1 MKTILFLIVSFFS
14 TVTLA
19 SGWCDSKRTQ
29 LETMQCYENLSQ
41 NEVSRLGRLYGQLK
55 NHPGMTPEALQQ
67 IAFDHDNWAGMLQA
81 SCQDPRCTY
90 IALVNRNN
98 ALTTRLNAL
107 GGAPAAVPVQQ
118 AAPSYSKSE
127 AYLRRRCGQ
136 GSTAAMNRV
145 CDNPV
150 LWRMEVE
157 LEESYEEAVNT
168 IPDNGWIKNDQFE
181 WMLKVRDVCQDDT
194 CLQKVYEERID
205 ELFWIKKHS
214 GS

>member
-1 MKTILFLIVSFFS
+1 
-14 TVTLA
+14 
-19 SGWCDSKRTQ
+19 
-29 LETMQCYENLSQ
+29 
-41 NEVSRLGRLYGQLK
+41 
-55 NHPGMTPEALQQ
+55 
-67 IAFDHDNWAGMLQA
+67 
-81 SCQDPRCTY
+81 
-90 IALVNRNN
+90 
-98 ALTTRLNAL
+98 
-107 GGAPAAVPVQQ
+107 
-118 AAPSYSKSE
+118 
-127 AYLRRRCGQ
+127 
-136 GSTAAMNRV
+136 MNRV